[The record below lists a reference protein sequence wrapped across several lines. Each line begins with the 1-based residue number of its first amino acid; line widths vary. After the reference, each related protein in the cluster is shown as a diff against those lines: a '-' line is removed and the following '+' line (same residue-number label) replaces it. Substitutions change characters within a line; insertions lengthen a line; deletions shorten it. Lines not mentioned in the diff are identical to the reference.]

1 MSYFHFAK
9 CQNFVAISI
18 ALGNLRKKWH
28 NVYKGKLKDMIK
40 IKRVEGIEFK
50 LPSWKA
56 MTVIIILALCYFNK
70 DYISI
75 IEIIKQI
82 IKWEILKLQ
91 LQWDALN

>member
-1 MSYFHFAK
+1 
-9 CQNFVAISI
+9 
-18 ALGNLRKKWH
+18 
-28 NVYKGKLKDMIK
+28 MIK

-82 IKWEILKLQ
+82 IK
-91 LQWDALN
+91 